1 MVFVLVV
8 LVLGVGFGLG
18 TRAIMLNKG
27 RSEGVGFALGFF
39 LGVIGLV
46 IALLLPTTAAHAKV
60 VEDLGPDER
69 PLYQRILSPRAA
81 RSHQEVIVILASS
94 LAAVVLSLLVGA
106 IVLWISGK
114 DATALFEKMWEN
126 ITSSAKRYEMIDRA
140 TPMIIAAVAV
150 AIGFKM
156 NLFNIGVE
164 GQYLMG
170 VFAAAVIGAKLEL
183 PSVFHIGLIVLVAM
197 VFGSL
202 WAAIA
207 AVLKVTRGVNEVI
220 ATIMLNALAL
230 NLIDFLFND
239 YFRFESESLDVKT
252 KPLPTTAWFP
262 ELVTGKLS
270 AYILVALLVAVLYW
284 LIVFKSR
291 FGYRLRASGINA
303 GAARTGGIAANKMIL
318 ASMLISGAFAGL
330 TGLKYLLSDSHAYG
344 PTRPEGFGFSGIAV
358 ALLGRNHPAGIVVS
372 ALLFGFLDSL
382 SGPLQIAKI
391 PTSIVLVIKAI
402 ILLGVV
408 IVNEV
413 VSVKVA
419 RRTADR
425 TAAQLA
431 VAGVAA

>member
-1 MVFVLVV
+1 MSQ
-8 LVLGVGFGLG
+8 
-18 TRAIMLNKG
+18 TDN
-27 RSEGVGFALGFF
+27 E
-39 LGVIGLV
+39 
-46 IALLLPTTAAHAKV
+46 LP
-60 VEDLGPDER
+60 
-69 PLYQRILSPRAA
+69 IA
-81 RSHQEVIVILASS
+81 RSYKRFINPKEARNRQEAMVILASS
-94 LAAVVLSLLVGA
+94 LAAVALSLLVGA
-106 IVLWISGK
+106 VVLWISGK
-114 DATALFEKMWEN
+114 DATALFEKMWDN
-126 ITSSAKRYEMIDRA
+126 LTSSAKLYETVDRA

-170 VFAAAVIGAKLEL
+170 VFFAAVIGAKLHL
-183 PSVFHIGLIVLVAM
+183 PSVLHIAIIFVVALVA
-197 VFGSL
+197 GSM

-230 NLIDFLFND
+230 NLIQFLFDD

-252 KPLPTTAWFP
+252 KPLDKTAWFP

-270 AYILVALLVAVLYW
+270 AYILVALFVAFLYW

-291 FGYRLRASGINA
+291 FGYRLRASGVNP
-303 GAARTGGIAANKMIL
+303 GAARTGGIAANRMVL
-318 ASMLISGAFAGL
+318 ASMLISGALAGL
-330 TGLKYLLSDSHAYG
+330 VGLKYLLGDSHAYG

-372 ALLFGFLDSL
+372 AMLFGFLDSL
-382 SGPLQIAKI
+382 NGPLQLANI
-391 PTSIVLVIKAI
+391 PTSIVAVIKAI

-431 VAGVAA
+431 IAGVAA

>member
-1 MVFVLVV
+1 MTDATVDDRPFWQRALNPRSAQNRQQALVT
-8 LVLGVGFGLG
+8 LV
-18 TRAIMLNKG
+18 
-27 RSEGVGFALGFF
+27 
-39 LGVIGLV
+39 
-46 IALLLPTTAAHAKV
+46 
-60 VEDLGPDER
+60 
-69 PLYQRILSPRAA
+69 
-81 RSHQEVIVILASS
+81 SS
-94 LAAVVLSLLVGA
+94 VAAVLLSLLVGA
-106 IVLWISGK
+106 LVLWISGK
-114 DATALFEKMWEN
+114 DATALFEKMWDN
-126 ITSSAKRYEMIDRA
+126 LTSSAKLYETIDRA

-170 VFAAAVIGAKLEL
+170 VFFAAVIGTKFEL
-183 PSVFHIGLIVLVAM
+183 PSVLHISLIILIAL

-207 AVLKVTRGVNEVI
+207 GILKVTRGVNEVI

-230 NLIDFLFND
+230 NLIDFLFTD
-239 YFRFESESLDVKT
+239 YFRYESASLDVKT

-262 ELVTGKLS
+262 ELVDGKLS
-270 AYILVALLVAVLYW
+270 AYILVALAVAVIYW

-291 FGYRLRASGINA
+291 FGYRLRASGVNA
-303 GAARTGGIAANKMIL
+303 GAARTGGIGANRMVL
-318 ASMLISGAFAGL
+318 VSMLLSGAFAGIV
-330 TGLKYLLSDSHAYG
+330 GLKYLLGDSHAYG
-344 PTRPEGFGFSGIAV
+344 PTRPEGFGFSGVAV
-358 ALLGRNHPAGIVVS
+358 ALLGRHHPAGIVVS

-413 VSVKVA
+413 VSVRVA

-431 VAGVAA
+431 VAGVAP

>member
-1 MVFVLVV
+1 MSQTDDDLPIFRSAKRLVNPKQA
-8 LVLGVGFGLG
+8 
-18 TRAIMLNKG
+18 RG
-27 RSEGVGFALGFF
+27 R
-39 LGVIGLV
+39 
-46 IALLLPTTAAHAKV
+46 
-60 VEDLGPDER
+60 
-69 PLYQRILSPRAA
+69 
-81 RSHQEVIVILASS
+81 QEVMVILASS
-94 LAAVVLSLLVGA
+94 LAAVALSLVVGA
-106 IVLWISGK
+106 LVLWISGK
-114 DATALFEKMWEN
+114 DATALFEKMYDN
-126 ITSSAKRYEMIDRA
+126 LTSSAKLYEMVDRA

-170 VFAAAVIGAKLEL
+170 VFFAAVIGAKIHL
-183 PSVFHIGLIVLVAM
+183 PAVLHIAIIFVVALVA
-197 VFGSL
+197 GSM

-230 NLIDFLFND
+230 NLIDFLFSD
-239 YFRFESESLDVKT
+239 YFRFESASLDVKT

-270 AYILVALLVAVLYW
+270 AYILVALLVAFLYW

-291 FGYRLRASGINA
+291 FGYRLRASGVNP
-303 GAARTGGIAANKMIL
+303 GAARTGGIAANRMVM
-318 ASMLISGAFAGL
+318 ASMLISGALAGL
-330 TGLKYLLSDSHAYG
+330 VGLKYLLGDSHAYG
-344 PTRPEGFGFSGIAV
+344 FTRPEGFGFSGIAV

-372 ALLFGFLDSL
+372 AMLFGFLDSL
-382 SGPLQIAKI
+382 NGPLQIAKI
-391 PTSIVLVIKAI
+391 PTSIVFVIKAI
-402 ILLGVV
+402 IVLGVV

>member
-1 MVFVLVV
+1 M
-8 LVLGVGFGLG
+8 
-18 TRAIMLNKG
+18 TDSTDN
-27 RSEGVGFALGFF
+27 E
-39 LGVIGLV
+39 
-46 IALLLPTTAAHAKV
+46 LP
-60 VEDLGPDER
+60 L
-69 PLYQRILSPRAA
+69 A
-81 RSHQEVIVILASS
+81 RSYKRFINPKPARNHQDVMVILTSS
-94 LAAVVLSLLVGA
+94 LAAVLLSLFVA
-106 IVLWISGK
+106 AVVLWVSGK
-114 DATALFEKMWEN
+114 DATALFEKMWDN
-126 ITSSAKRYEMIDRA
+126 LSSSSKLYEMVDRA

-170 VFAAAVIGAKLEL
+170 VFFAAVIGTQFEL
-183 PSVFHIGLIVLVAM
+183 PPVVHITLIMVVAM
-197 VFGSL
+197 AFGSL

-239 YFRFESESLDVKT
+239 YFRYESASLDVKT
-252 KPLPTTAWFP
+252 KPLPTTARFP
-262 ELVTGKLS
+262 ELVDGKLS
-270 AYILVALLVAVLYW
+270 AYILVALAVAFIYW
-284 LIVFKSR
+284 LVVFKSR

-318 ASMLISGAFAGL
+318 AAMLLSGAIAGL
-330 TGLKYLLSDSHAYG
+330 TGLKYLLGESYAYG

-391 PTSIVLVIKAI
+391 PSSIVLVIKAI

-413 VSVKVA
+413 VEVKVA

-431 VAGVAA
+431 VAEVAA

>member
-1 MVFVLVV
+1 MSQTDDDLPIFRSAKRLV
-8 LVLGVGFGLG
+8 
-18 TRAIMLNKG
+18 NPK
-27 RSEGVGFALGFF
+27 
-39 LGVIGLV
+39 
-46 IALLLPTTAAHAKV
+46 
-60 VEDLGPDER
+60 
-69 PLYQRILSPRAA
+69 QA
-81 RSHQEVIVILASS
+81 RNRQEVLVILASS
-94 LAAVVLSLLVGA
+94 LAAVALSLLVGA
-106 IVLWISGK
+106 LVLWISGK
-114 DATALFEKMWEN
+114 DATALFEKMWDN
-126 ITSSAKRYEMIDRA
+126 LTSSAKLYETVDRA
-140 TPMIIAAVAV
+140 TPIIIAAVAV

-170 VFAAAVIGAKLEL
+170 VFFAAVIGTKLHL
-183 PSVFHIGLIVLVAM
+183 PSVLHIAVIVVVAM

-230 NLIDFLFND
+230 NLIDFLFSD
-239 YFRFESESLDVKT
+239 YFRYESASLDVKT

-270 AYILVALLVAVLYW
+270 AYILVALFVAFLYW

-291 FGYRLRASGINA
+291 FGYRLRASGINP
-303 GAARTGGIAANKMIL
+303 GAARTGGIAANRMVL
-318 ASMLISGAFAGL
+318 ASMLISGALAGL
-330 TGLKYLLSDSHAYG
+330 VGLKYLLGDSHAYG

-372 ALLFGFLDSL
+372 AMLFGFLDSL
-382 SGPLQIAKI
+382 NGPLQIAKI
-391 PTSIVLVIKAI
+391 PTSIVFVIKAI
-402 ILLGVV
+402 IVLGVV